1 VNRDESSTVVNGVP
15 QQQPSRRR
23 GLVLGAGGVLGAAW
37 SIGALCALEETEDF
51 DVRTADI
58 IIGTSAGSVLASLL
72 GAGVRPADLRDDLLG
87 VPVMDGPLAGYTY
100 DHERAT
106 GGSLPSRPR
115 PGLGSTRLLLRTVR
129 HPLSVTPMAALSS
142 ILPAGRGSLWS
153 VRHLIEAVTPPGE
166 WSPHPQV
173 WVVAMDYDSGRRVAF
188 GREGAPAASLADAVL
203 ASCSIPAWYAPVRIG
218 GRRYI
223 DGGTCSPTSVDLL
236 AALDL
241 DEVYVL
247 APMASFDYDEP
258 TSVAGKVE
266 RGFRRT
272 VTRRM
277 VREAGKVRS
286 MGTQVTMVGPG
297 PDDLEAIGANMMDPG
312 RRLPV
317 LETSLRT
324 SAEALRRSRDD
335 ELSWSA

>member
-1 VNRDESSTVVNGVP
+1 VKQWEAQSKPTPVQP
-15 QQQPSRRR
+15 QRRR

-37 SIGALCALEETEDF
+37 SIGALCALEETESF
-51 DVRTADI
+51 DVRESDV

-72 GAGVRPADLRDDLLG
+72 GAGVRPSELRDDLLG
-87 VPVMDGPLAGYTY
+87 LPVTTGPLAGYTY

-106 GGSLPSRPR
+106 GGALPSRPR
-115 PGLGSTRLLLRTVR
+115 PGLGSTRLLLHTVR

-153 VRHLIEAVTPPGE
+153 VRHLVEAVTPPGE
-166 WSPHPQV
+166 WSPHPQL

-188 GREGAPAASLADAVL
+188 GRSGSAPAALADAVV
-203 ASCSIPAWYAPVRIG
+203 ASCSIPAWYAPVKIG

-236 AALDL
+236 AGLGL

-247 APMASFDYDEP
+247 APMASFDYDDP

-277 VREAGKVRS
+277 VREAGKVRAT
-286 MGTQVTMVGPG
+286 GTQVTMVGPG
-297 PDDLEAIGANMMDPG
+297 RADLEAIGANMMDPV
-312 RRLPV
+312 RRQAV

-324 SAEALRRSRDD
+324 SAEALRRARDD